1 MAESRRF
8 NAIAYNYMQM
18 HETSQVGAY
27 RQPCRTHGRAITPP
41 VIGNGT
47 PVVAG

>member
-1 MAESRRF
+1 MRLHEVVKV
-8 NAIAYNYMQM
+8 NAIASTDL
-18 HETSQVGAY
+18 EP
-27 RQPCRTHGRAITPP
+27 RQGRAMIPP